1 MREVLGRGWQSH
13 SHMTGTETGGQAPGR
28 RAGRGVGESL
38 PGQFW
43 GLLSVLMDP

>member
-1 MREVLGRGWQSH
+1 
-13 SHMTGTETGGQAPGR
+13 MTGTETGGQAPGR

-43 GLLSVLMDP
+43 GLLSVLMDPEISTSN